1 MVDHLEVCSVHVQCL
16 RTEQCACTK
25 HTSAK
30 LSHCWIAMHE
40 MSRSWIRQTMKL
52 LGKSS
57 STGKEHVLQ
66 WSKWLRHSPRM

>member
-1 MVDHLEVCSVHVQCL
+1 MVDHLEVSGAHVQCL
-16 RTEQCACTK
+16 RTEQCACAK

-40 MSRSWIRQTMKL
+40 MSRSWIRQTMKP

-57 STGKEHVLQ
+57 SKEK
-66 WSKWLRHSPRM
+66 SM